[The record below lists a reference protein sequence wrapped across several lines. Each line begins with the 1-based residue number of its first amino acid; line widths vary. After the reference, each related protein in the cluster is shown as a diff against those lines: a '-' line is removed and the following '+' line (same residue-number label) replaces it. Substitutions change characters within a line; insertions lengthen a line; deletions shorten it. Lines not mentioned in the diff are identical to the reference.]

1 MQPALMALSAT
12 LLLQMGYFMWK
23 LAVDRQPTNSV
34 GARLPAALAL
44 VLGWRWLLGLAMVVA
59 GWLLFVQATSVG
71 ELSLIQPLMSAGDVV
86 LVLMSVVLLRERL
99 SRLEG
104 LGIAATIGGAVLL
117 ASDATRVQASSYD
130 LRALLLLFGLAAA
143 AVLASLWWSQRHA
156 RAEVGLAL
164 AVGLLFG
171 AGATLTKV
179 LAAQQ
184 AAIGVD
190 VLSLQTLG
198 NPMVAAVVA
207 ANVTGLVLLHLA
219 FKIGRAAVVVPVQLA
234 AASAFAVLAGGF
246 AFNESITLWRASG
259 VLVILL
265 GTAVLHAGHASE
277 AGRSRSPPAIT
288 L

>member
-1 MQPALMALSAT
+1 MQSALIALLAT

-23 LAVDRQPTNSV
+23 LAVDRQPTHQV
-34 GARLPAALAL
+34 GGRWPAAFAL

-59 GWLLFVQATSVG
+59 GWLLFVQATSAG

-86 LVLMSVVLLRERL
+86 LVVMSVVLLRERL

-104 LGIAATIGGAVLL
+104 LGIATTIGGAMLL
-117 ASDATRVQASSYD
+117 ASDASKVQATSYE
-130 LRALLLLFGLAAA
+130 LGALLLLFGLAAA
-143 AVLASLWWSQRHA
+143 AVFASLWWSHRHA
-156 RAEVGLAL
+156 RAEVGMAL

-190 VLSLQTLG
+190 VLSLQTLV
-198 NPMVAAVVA
+198 NPTVAAVVA
-207 ANVTGLVLLHLA
+207 ANVAGLVLLHVA

-234 AASAFAVLAGGF
+234 AASAFAVLAGGL

-259 VLVILL
+259 VVVILV
-265 GTAVLHAGHASE
+265 GTALLHAGQASE
-277 AGRSRSPPAIT
+277 AAQPHAPPPIT
-288 L
+288 P